1 MAQLDATRLGD
12 ELDARLAAADAAL
25 AARFPGD
32 RAGRQP
38 IHTVYVPADRF
49 DAELCPAWGAQ
60 AISTLDEHHGLVHR
74 ARRATAA
81 TPTT

>member
-60 AISTLDEHHGLVHR
+60 ALAALDEHRSLFAELV
-74 ARRATAA
+74 AA
-81 TPTT
+81 TTAIR